1 MGRLIG
7 AGKSDSINQH
17 RAAELLRE
25 CYSTCPSFRAHEA
38 VTGRVVSVKTPAK
51 TPRENFIAKS
61 PGFRYDVCA
70 GWSSL
75 VARWAH
81 NPKVAGSNPAPA
93 TMGTFRDNR
102 KVPFLLLVT
111 S

>member
-1 MGRLIG
+1 MSSLPYLRNYMVKKVLGT
-7 AGKSDSINQH
+7 
-17 RAAELLRE
+17 AA
-25 CYSTCPSFRAHEA
+25 P
-38 VTGRVVSVKTPAK
+38 
-51 TPRENFIAKS
+51 I
-61 PGFRYDVCA
+61 RYTANA

-93 TMGTFRDNR
+93 TMGTFRDDR
-102 KVPFLLLVT
+102 KVPFLFLDT